1 MLAEEQLTLI
11 SQPNISRCT
20 SSLGLLSLA
29 WLTVCTAAVTEAGV
43 KENCLIIPFVL
54 KLVTEMKVEGGGFH
68 RSAPGGD
75 QIKRNTTLTGELWV

>member
-20 SSLGLLSLA
+20 SSLGLLSL
-29 WLTVCTAAVTEAGV
+29 AAVTEAGV